1 MFKINNLHINAD
13 KFYDY
18 LDDRLVEIEKRLKE
32 DKDYEFSNLML
43 NQSESRISITVNQS
57 SKIKRAVSNRTVEI
71 FDVDCDQFDL
81 FSYLNDQTNV
91 RFYGHQIFDLTDLF
105 KLGIIEDENVVFV
118 VFGDVSEEPYS
129 VEYFVKGIFTDLD
142 QALSHF
148 DETFDE
154 IVATNL
160 DEVNDFYIGGYM
172 E

>member
-142 QALSHF
+142 RAVSQLEVAF
-148 DETFDE
+148 DD
-154 IVATNL
+154 IVATKL
-160 DEVNDFYIGGYM
+160 DEDNDFYIGGYM

>member
-32 DKDYEFSNLML
+32 DKDYEFSNLTL

-71 FDVDCDQFDL
+71 FDVNCDQFDL
-81 FSYLNDQTNV
+81 SSYLNDQMNV

-105 KLGIIEDENVVFV
+105 KQVIIEDENVVFV

-142 QALSHF
+142 RALENMDDYF
-148 DETFDE
+148 DY
-154 IVATNL
+154 IVATKL
-160 DEVNDFYIGGYM
+160 DEVNEFYVGGYM